1 MRRFEKHLERAIS
14 VAQKLAN
21 SPGVIDERMKA
32 DISSFGSAL
41 LHNGLLPAIAL
52 FSDSSS
58 GSGKR
63 RVKLTNAV
71 FYVLESEL
79 TLPLYLKHDS
89 TLLLNKAIATPEAQR
104 DHLRN
109 QIMDAAM
116 SLKLAIRTFKLERLS
131 ND

>member
-14 VAQKLAN
+14 VAGKLAN
-21 SPGVIDERMKA
+21 TQNVIDERIKA

-52 FSDSSS
+52 FSDSST

-63 RVKLTNAV
+63 RLKLTNAI
-71 FYVLESEL
+71 FYVLETTSP
-79 TLPLYLKHDS
+79 LPDAISANS
-89 TLLLNKAIATPEAQR
+89 TSLLNKVLDTPVIQR
-104 DHLRN
+104 DQLRV
-109 QIMDAAM
+109 QIMDAAVA
-116 SLKLAIRTFKLERLS
+116 LKLAIRTFKLERLS